1 LGIRNDVEVQ
11 LTKLAWL
18 GIALFLAVSP
28 VFSSETARPFTLRD
42 LDGDLVELKESLANG
57 PVILDFWAT
66 WCKPCVKNLSKL
78 QKLYAEYKDRGL
90 GVLAINEDGPRSL
103 SKVEPFARSLGL
115 EFPILLDENRAVALR
130 YGVSGFPATFVID
143 PKGEIILAVRGYR
156 PGDEETVREKIL
168 FLLDEESGNR

>member
-1 LGIRNDVEVQ
+1 M
-11 LTKLAWL
+11 
-18 GIALFLAVSP
+18 
-28 VFSSETARPFTLRD
+28 
-42 LDGDLVELKESLANG
+42 
-57 PVILDFWAT
+57 ILDFWAT

>member
-1 LGIRNDVEVQ
+1 MRKLG
-11 LTKLAWL
+11 WSC
-18 GIALFLAVSP
+18 IALLLAVSAA
-28 VFSSETARPFTLRD
+28 FSSETARPFTLRN
-42 LDGDLVELKESLANG
+42 LDGDLVQLTKSLANG

-78 QKLYAEYKDRGL
+78 QQLYVEYKDRGL

-115 EFPILLDENRAVALR
+115 EFPILLDENREVALK

-156 PGDEETVREKIL
+156 PGDEEIVREKIL
-168 FLLDEESGNR
+168 SLLAEKSDNR